1 MGVNLTDDTSTIYT
15 HASNIY
21 RRRPAVSRAI
31 ALSLAVLALAAGGQV
46 PSPAGQLRDVDS
58 VTRNLLA
65 PTGLAS
71 VLIFVS
77 SDCPISNGYAP
88 EIQRLCTDYRKNGVS
103 CTLVYEDAAIDPAA
117 VRTHREAFGYRDI
130 PAVVD
135 TAHAI
140 AAMTNATV
148 TPQAV
153 VVVTGGAIK
162 YRGRI
167 DNRYEELGKRRRVV
181 TVHDLRDAL
190 DDIVAGRAVATPA
203 TEAVGCFIPFGAA
216 RSAFP

>member
-1 MGVNLTDDTSTIYT
+1 M
-15 HASNIY
+15 
-21 RRRPAVSRAI
+21 SRAI
-31 ALSLAVLALAAGGQV
+31 ALSLAVLAAGGQL

-58 VTRNLLA
+58 VTRDLLA
-65 PTGLAS
+65 PAGPAS

-88 EIQRLCTDYRKNGVS
+88 EIQRLCTEYRKRGAS

-117 VRTHREAFGYRDI
+117 VRTHLEAFGYRDL
-130 PAVVD
+130 PAVID
-135 TAHAI
+135 TGHAI
-140 AAMTNATV
+140 AAMTEATV

-153 VVVTGGAIK
+153 VVAAGGAVK

-167 DNRYEELGKRRRVV
+167 DNRYEEPGKRRRVV

-190 DDIVAGRAVATPA
+190 DDVVEGRAVATPA